1 MKKIFAVLC
10 ALLLVPTMA
19 SAGGE
24 RISVSEL
31 KAQTPAAVEGT
42 HEAYGRTISFRA
54 PVYVPDV
61 DTLPI
66 LRVKR
71 TCISAQTAEALGDS
85 LEKNTLYGQRAAMRP
100 VGLAESE
107 ASHFT
112 AYVQNLW
119 TSAADEAAIFA
130 GDLFKMYERFCSS
143 QKWKIELMDVSPSE
157 AGGYKEIQFKVK
169 GDKVY
174 SVMKYESGVYR
185 VQRVP
190 KTESQGRIHTST
202 ATVAV
207 LPEADEVEVDINEN
221 DLRIDVFR
229 AGGPGGQCVN
239 TTDSAVRI
247 THLPTGLVV
256 QSQDQKSQLQNK
268 IAAMAVLRARLYEKM
283 LAEQQAAEG
292 AERLAQIGSGDR
304 SEKIR
309 TYNLPQDRV
318 TDHRIGF
325 NSTYSSVLDGDGLGD
340 VITALQAADR
350 ARKLAEAV

>member
-1 MKKIFAVLC
+1 MQDSEMRDKLEKIIKAYEELQAKMSDPAVLADQKEYNKLAKEYSDQGELVEKSREYLQAC
-10 ALLLVPTMA
+10 ADIDEAKEMLGDPDMKEFAQETISAAEAQLPGLEEDIKFLLIPSDPADEKDIIVEIRA
-19 SAGGE
+19 AAGG
-24 RISVSEL
+24 
-31 KAQTPAAVEGT
+31 
-42 HEAYGRTISFRA
+42 
-54 PVYVPDV
+54 
-61 DTLPI
+61 
-66 LRVKR
+66 
-71 TCISAQTAEALGDS
+71 
-85 LEKNTLYGQRAAMRP
+85 
-100 VGLAESE
+100 
-107 ASHFT
+107 
-112 AYVQNLW
+112 
-119 TSAADEAAIFA
+119 DEAAIFA

-143 QKWKIELMDVSPSE
+143 RKWKIELMDVSPSD
-157 AGGYKEIQFKVK
+157 AGGYKEVQFKVK

-174 SVMKYESGVYR
+174 SVMKFESGVHR